1 MLLTLLALSVPA
13 AAGAKTLAPKRG
25 TAFFGVTDRGSTAE
39 FEEFEGLVGKHP
51 PVLETFHP
59 YGNTLNEAILRWE
72 QTEVRPMLHIS
83 TGDDQTLMRILCGG
97 QLRPSGRTG
106 SATHQVCG
114 PAATWPRPSVRQADT
129 HDERTRRRGFRPR
142 SDRTP
147 VTY

>member
-1 MLLTLLALSVPA
+1 MPRSWAWSRAAWPRSWEASEGAPDSGALGGGGALALLGLAIPA
-13 AAGAKTLAPKRG
+13 AAGAKTLAPQRG

-83 TGDDQTLMRILCGG
+83 TGDDQTLAELITPE
-97 QLRPSGRTG
+97 QI
-106 SATHQVCG
+106 A
-114 PAATWPRPSVRQADT
+114 
-129 HDERTRRRGFRPR
+129 RGAGDDYCC
-142 SDRTP
+142 S
-147 VTY
+147 